1 MNQGRC
7 HSGNWRG
14 EESERERETVCVCV
28 GGGARFLLFLGEYMQ
43 GTIHCIIFPTF

>member
-7 HSGNWRG
+7 HSGNCRG

-28 GGGARFLLFLGEYMQ
+28 WEARLLLFLGEYMQ